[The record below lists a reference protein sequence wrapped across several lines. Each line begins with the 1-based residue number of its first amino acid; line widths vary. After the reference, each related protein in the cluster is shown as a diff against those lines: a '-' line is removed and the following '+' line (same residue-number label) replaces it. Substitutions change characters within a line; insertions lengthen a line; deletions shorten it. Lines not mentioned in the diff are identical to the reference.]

1 MDQEK
6 EKQDTII
13 TLSSTDELA
22 QFLKDNP
29 GKIVSVIIQF
39 AEDKADAERTV

>member
-1 MDQEK
+1 MEEAK
-6 EKQDTII
+6 ENKDTII

-22 QFLKDNP
+22 RFLEDNP

-39 AEDKADAERTV
+39 AEDNADAERNV